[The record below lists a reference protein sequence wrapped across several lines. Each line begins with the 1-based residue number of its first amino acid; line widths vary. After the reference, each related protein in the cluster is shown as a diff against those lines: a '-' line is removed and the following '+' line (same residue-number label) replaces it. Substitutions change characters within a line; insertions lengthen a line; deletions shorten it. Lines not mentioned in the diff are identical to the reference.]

1 MQNAGV
7 RVGAT
12 QPVQQQNVLARDI
25 QQTAN
30 ARFEVLD
37 NETNKL
43 IDLYGSLL
51 EAASVRNYK
60 NIHTLDWRK
69 AKEKK
74 EKIAQRKTVYRNTRR
89 YCG

>member
-12 QPVQQQNVLARDI
+12 QPVQQQNALARDI
-25 QQTAN
+25 HQTAN

-60 NIHTLDWRK
+60 NIHTLDWRET
-69 AKEKK
+69 KEEK
-74 EKIAQRKTVYRNTRR
+74 EKIAQRKTVYRNT
-89 YCG
+89 